1 MHKKFFNAIYALNI
15 FFQGFFSLLTPIA
28 LALLLAW
35 LCTSKLSAPT
45 WVYAPFAIVGV
56 AIGFLSMIRFI
67 IAAGNALERLEQE
80 QSENDKKKRNDSGNN
95 K

>member
-15 FFQGFFSLLTPIA
+15 FFQGFLSLATPIA

-35 LCTSKLSAPT
+35 LFTSKLAAPE
-45 WVYAPFAIVGV
+45 WIFAPFVIIGV

-67 IAAGNALERLEQE
+67 IAAGNALERLERE
-80 QSENDKKKRNDSGNN
+80 QNEKNKKK
-95 K
+95 